1 MNVFSILLVNWS
13 TYKMAFVSGKPIEK
27 YDQWE
32 NGTCEEHE
40 NFKNIGHYFALP
52 NKQLSFKGKP
62 IVLKN
67 L

>member
-1 MNVFSILLVNWS
+1 
-13 TYKMAFVSGKPIEK
+13 MAFESGKPIEK

-40 NFKNIGHYFALP
+40 NFNNIGHYFALP

-62 IVLKN
+62 IVMEN